1 MITKQDLREM
11 VSYTGDKVVSLY
23 LNTDLSRESKEKCKL
38 VLREHIE
45 KIEGEALS
53 QDLDRIERFFGFEY
67 DWQGRGVVIFSCQA
81 QGFWRAYSLPVP
93 VPDGAFVADRPH
105 VKPLVYLADKFG
117 SYGVV
122 IVDRE
127 GVRLFHIR
135 GGRVLGES
143 ETIGEEIKRHKQGG
157 WSQARYQRWV
167 DGQAAQNLKQAAEEA
182 ERFLKSEECQW
193 VILGGTEANL
203 AQFQDLLPKH
213 LRERIAGTFSV
224 SRTTGIDDILERS
237 WEIMQRVEREE
248 DGKLIEEMITA
259 ARKGG
264 LAATGLTDTLY
275 RLHEGRVRIMLVM
288 EGLSAPGH
296 VCSSCGYVSAEDAPK
311 CLFCGGEEMH
321 PVEDAV
327 EYAVYTAVKT
337 GVKVD
342 AVEESRPLEEA
353 GGIGAILRY

>member
-1 MITKQDLREM
+1 MIKKQDLREL

-38 VLREHIE
+38 VLREHLG
-45 KIEGEALS
+45 KIDGEALS
-53 QDLDRIERFFGFEY
+53 QDLDRIERFFSFEY

-81 QGFWRAYSLPVP
+81 QRFWRAYSLPVP

-127 GVRLFHIR
+127 DVRMFHIQ

-182 ERFLKSEECQW
+182 EQFLRNEGCQR
-193 VILGGTEANL
+193 VILGGTEVNL
-203 AQFQDLLPKH
+203 AQFQDMLPKQ
-213 LRERIAGTFSV
+213 LQERIAGTFPV
-224 SRTTGIDDILERS
+224 GRMMGIDDILERS

-248 DGKLIEEMITA
+248 GEKLVEEMITA

-264 LAATGLTDTLY
+264 LGATGLADTLY
-275 RLHEGRVRIMLVM
+275 RLREGRVRIMLVA

-296 VCSSCGYVSAEDAPK
+296 VCSSCGYVSVEGAPK
-311 CLFCGGEEMH
+311 CLFCGGEDMR
-321 PVEDAV
+321 PIEDAV
-327 EYAVYTAVKT
+327 EHAVYTAVKT
-337 GVKVD
+337 GVKVET
-342 AVEESRPLEEA
+342 VEESQPLEEA